1 MKIPIFIQYDTM
13 DCGPSCLLMISRY
26 YGKKYSLS
34 TIRELCYVSRSGVS
48 LLGLN
53 EAAKT
58 LGYSTRSVQLNFE
71 YLAQNVK
78 FPCIVHWN
86 ENHFVIVYKITPK
99 YVYIIDPSCGKM
111 HLTHEDFLQSWASL
125 KGEEGFALLLE
136 PTEKFYQKQ
145 DDRADKLDIKLIL
158 NYVSPHKKVICLLF
172 LLMLAGSG
180 IQLIFPFLTQ
190 ALVDKGINQKNIGI
204 LQLILFGQLML
215 VFSQSGVGF
224 IRNWIIIK
232 VGTRVNI
239 TMIYD
244 FLTKLVKL
252 PIRFFDSRMSGD
264 ILQRIEDQ
272 HRIEKFITDSFLNIV
287 LTIINLIVFS
297 VILIGYNTKIFFIF
311 ITGSI
316 LYLVWINLFLRK
328 RREIDYELFNYQSKN
343 QDSII
348 QIVRGMQEI
357 KLNNCGQKK
366 IDAWKNI
373 REKTFHINLRSLKIN
388 QYQQSGSVLINE
400 IKNIIVTFITAQ
412 AVISGEITFGM
423 MLAIQYILGQLNG
436 PIEQMVGFIH
446 SLQDAKIGFERM
458 DEIYKRSDEQSDDIN
473 YKLPSSS
480 SHSIKIE
487 NVSFQYDGPLSETV
501 LSDIS
506 LTIQSQKTTAI
517 VGMSGCGK
525 TTLLKLLLGFYK
537 PTQGKIQINDMDI
550 SDIDINFWREK
561 CGIVMQD
568 SYIFSDSIEE
578 NIVLKSDTVDY
589 ERLEYACHIANV
601 KEFINSLPLKYKT
614 KIGSDGIGLSQGQ
627 KQRILI
633 ARAVYKN
640 PEIIIFD
647 EATNALDSN
656 NENEI
661 LKHLELF
668 FKGKTVVIAAHRLST
683 IKNADRIVVMNQ
695 GKIIEYGSHDELML
709 KSGEYFR
716 LIKNQLNKL

>member
-13 DCGPSCLLMISRY
+13 DCGPSCLIMISRY

-34 TIRELCYVSRSGVS
+34 NIRELCYVSRSGVS

-58 LGYSTRSVQLNFE
+58 LGYATRSVQLNFE
-71 YLAQNVK
+71 YLFENVK

-86 ENHFVIVYKITPK
+86 ENHFVVVYKITPE
-99 YVYIIDPSCGKM
+99 YVYIVDPSCGRM
-111 HLTHEDFLQSWASL
+111 RLTHKDFLQSWASL
-125 KGEEGFALLLE
+125 NGEEGFALLLE

-158 NYVSPHKKVICLLF
+158 NYISPHKKAIGLLF
-172 LLMLAGSG
+172 ILMLAGSG
-180 IQLIFPFLTQ
+180 IQLILPFLTQ
-190 ALVDKGINQKNIGI
+190 ALVDKGINQKNIGV

-224 IRNWIIIK
+224 IRSWIVIK
-232 VGTRVNI
+232 VGTRINI
-239 TMIYD
+239 TMIHD
-244 FLTKLVKL
+244 FLKKLVKL

-264 ILQRIEDQ
+264 ILQRIGDQ
-272 HRIEKFITDSFLNIV
+272 NRIEDFITNSFLNIL

-297 VILIGYNTKIFFIF
+297 IVLIKYNTNIFFIF
-311 ITGSI
+311 ITGSF

-343 QDSII
+343 QDNII
-348 QIVRGMQEI
+348 QIIRGMQEI

-366 IDAWKNI
+366 IDAWKNV
-373 REKTFHINLRSLKIN
+373 REKTFNINLRSLKIS

-400 IKNIIVTFITAQ
+400 IKNIIVTFITAH
-412 AVISGEITFGM
+412 AVITGEITFGM

-446 SLQDAKIGFERM
+446 SLQDAKIGFERI
-458 DEIYKRSDEQSDDIN
+458 DEIYKRSDEQGNDRN
-473 YKLPSSS
+473 YKLQSSS
-480 SHSIKIE
+480 HHSIKIE

-506 LTIQSQKTTAI
+506 LTIPPLQTTAI

-537 PTQGKIQINDMDI
+537 PAQGIIRINDTDI

-578 NIVLKSDTVDY
+578 NIVLKDDAIDY
-589 ERLEYACHIANV
+589 ERLDYACHIANI
-601 KEFINSLPLKYKT
+601 KEFIDSLPLKYKT
-614 KIGSDGIGLSQGQ
+614 KIGSEGIGLSQGQ
-627 KQRILI
+627 KQRVLI
-633 ARAVYKN
+633 ARAIYKN

-647 EATNALDSN
+647 EATNSLDSN

-668 FKGKTVVIAAHRLST
+668 FKGKTVIIAAHRLST
-683 IKNADRIVVMNQ
+683 IKNANLIIVMNH
-695 GKIIEYGSHDELML
+695 GKIIECGNHNELML

-716 LIKNQLNKL
+716 LIKNQLSNE

>member
-1 MKIPIFIQYDTM
+1 
-13 DCGPSCLLMISRY
+13 MISRY

-71 YLAQNVK
+71 YLSQNIK

-86 ENHFVIVYKITPK
+86 ENHFVVVYKITPK
-99 YVYIIDPSCGKM
+99 YVYIVDPACGKM
-111 HLTHEDFLQSWASL
+111 RLTHKDFFQSWASVNE
-125 KGEEGFALLLE
+125 EEGFALLLE

-145 DDRADKLDIKLIL
+145 DDRADKFDIKLIL
-158 NYVSPHKKVICLLF
+158 NYVSPHKKAIGLLF
-172 LLMLAGSG
+172 ILMLAGSG
-180 IQLIFPFLTQ
+180 IQLFLPFLTQ
-190 ALVDKGINQKNIGI
+190 ALVDKGIDQKNIGI
-204 LQLILFGQLML
+204 LQLILFGQLIL
-215 VFSQSGVGF
+215 VFSQSIVGF
-224 IRNWIIIK
+224 IRSWIIIR
-232 VGTRVNI
+232 VGTRINI
-239 TMIYD
+239 SMILD
-244 FLTKLVKL
+244 FLKKLVKL

-264 ILQRIEDQ
+264 ILQRIGDQ
-272 HRIEKFITDSFLNIV
+272 HRIEKFITDSFLNIL

-297 VILIGYNTKIFFIF
+297 IVLIGYNTNIFFIF
-311 ITGSI
+311 IAGSI
-316 LYLVWINLFLRK
+316 LYLAWVNLFLRK
-328 RREIDYELFNYQSKN
+328 RREIDYELFNYESKN

-357 KLNNCGQKK
+357 KLNNCGEKK

-373 REKTFHINLRSLKIN
+373 REKTFNINLRSLKIS

-400 IKNIIVTFITAQ
+400 IKNIIVTYIAAK
-412 AVISGEITFGM
+412 AVIAHGYDPKAGITFGT

-446 SLQDAKIGFERM
+446 SLQDAKIGFERV
-458 DEIYKRSDEQSDDIN
+458 DEIHKRSDEQSDDRN

-480 SHSIKIE
+480 HHSIKME

-506 LTIQSQKTTAI
+506 LAIPPRQTTAI

-537 PTQGKIQINDMDI
+537 PVQGKIRINDTDI

-578 NIVLKSDTVDY
+578 NIVLKNNTIDY

-614 KIGSDGIGLSQGQ
+614 KVGSEGIGLSQGQ
-627 KQRILI
+627 KQRLLI

-647 EATNALDSN
+647 EATNSLDSN

-668 FKGKTVVIAAHRLST
+668 FKGKTVIIAAHRLST

-695 GKIIEYGSHDELML
+695 GKIIECGNHNELML

-716 LIKNQLNKL
+716 LIKNQLE

>member
-1 MKIPIFIQYDTM
+1 MDELANIQGKIHELRGVRVMLDFDLAP
-13 DCGPSCLLMISRY
+13 L
-26 YGKKYSLS
+26 YGVE
-34 TIRELCYVSRSGVS
+34 TRR
-48 LLGLN
+48 LN
-53 EAAKT
+53 EA
-58 LGYSTRSVQLNFE
+58 
-71 YLAQNVK
+71 VK
-78 FPCIVHWN
+78 RNIRRFP
-86 ENHFVIVYKITPK
+86 P
-99 YVYIIDPSCGKM
+99 
-111 HLTHEDFLQSWASL
+111 
-125 KGEEGFALLLE
+125 
-136 PTEKFYQKQ
+136 
-145 DDRADKLDIKLIL
+145 
-158 NYVSPHKKVICLLF
+158 
-172 LLMLAGSG
+172 GSG
-180 IQLIFPFLTQ
+180 IQLILPFLTQ
-190 ALVDKGINQKNIGI
+190 ALVDKGINQKDIGI

-239 TMIYD
+239 TMIHD
-244 FLTKLVKL
+244 FLKKLVKL

-272 HRIEKFITDSFLNIV
+272 HRIERFITDSFLNIL

-297 VILIGYNTKIFFIF
+297 FVLITYNTTIFFIF

-316 LYLVWINLFLRK
+316 LYLVWVNLFLRK

-366 IDAWKNI
+366 IDAWKSI
-373 REKTFHINLRSLKIN
+373 REKTFNINLRSLKIS

-446 SLQDAKIGFERM
+446 SLQDAKIGFERI
-458 DEIYKRSDEQSDDIN
+458 DEIYKRSDEQNDDKN

-480 SHSIKIE
+480 HHSIKME

-506 LTIQSQKTTAI
+506 LTILPQQTTAI

-537 PTQGKIQINDMDI
+537 PVQGKIRINDTDI

-578 NIVLKSDTVDY
+578 NIVLKSDTIDY

-614 KIGSDGIGLSQGQ
+614 KVGSEGIGLSQGQ
-627 KQRILI
+627 KQRLLI

-647 EATNALDSN
+647 EATNSLDSN

-668 FKGKTVVIAAHRLST
+668 FKGKTVIIAAHRLST

-695 GKIIEYGSHDELML
+695 GKIIECGSHNELML

-716 LIKNQLNKL
+716 LIKNQLSNM